1 MLIPGGSSGGI
12 QDVYCQFTSL
22 VSLLSKAVSVEI
34 QCYSSSAILHRDR
47 EFLEDPTRIVDANSG
62 MPSGKFPL
70 QISRVQVASDL
81 LKLVG
86 NADLA
91 FAVARCMRI
100 RRSFDS
106 PPERS
111 AQYSAAHSRSARRA
125 VAR

>member
-12 QDVYCQFTSL
+12 QDLYCQFTSL
-22 VSLLSKAVSVEI
+22 VAFLSKAVSVEI
-34 QCYSSSAILHRDR
+34 QCYSTSEILQRDR
-47 EFLEDPTRIVDANSG
+47 EFLEDPTRTVDANFG
-62 MPSGKFPL
+62 MPLGKLPL

-91 FAVARCMRI
+91 FAVAQCMRI

-111 AQYSAAHSRSARRA
+111 AKSSAAHSRSARRA